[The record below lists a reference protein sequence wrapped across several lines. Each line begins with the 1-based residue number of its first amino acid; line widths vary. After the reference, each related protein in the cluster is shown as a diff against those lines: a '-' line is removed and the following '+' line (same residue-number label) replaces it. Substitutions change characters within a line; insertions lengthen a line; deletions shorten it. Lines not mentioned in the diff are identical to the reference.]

1 MHGHFTTP
9 FSGGSTPSESGIRN
23 VYSAG
28 ESEILSRIGEED
40 ASLPISQENLEI
52 LLGEGSVIA
61 QGLSNLAIATEMPVN
76 LAEGTTESLAMAIS
90 GETLKVTPSGTSL
103 PVSGDVGVTK
113 LPPVSGSVGVTT
125 LPPVTISG
133 PITLSGPITIAGT
146 VPVEIVGGL
155 SQTIVDNQA
164 IEDTLGGPTIL
175 S

>member
-9 FSGGSTPSESGIRN
+9 FSGGSPPSESGIRN

-52 LLGEGSVIA
+52 LLGEGSVIS

-113 LPPVSGSVGVTT
+113 LPRCGAGRGNNPASGDAFWTDYAFWTHHDCGNGSCRDCGRTQ
-125 LPPVTISG
+125 P
-133 PITLSGPITIAGT
+133 
-146 VPVEIVGGL
+146 
-155 SQTIVDNQA
+155 DNRR
-164 IEDTLGGPTIL
+164 
-175 S
+175 